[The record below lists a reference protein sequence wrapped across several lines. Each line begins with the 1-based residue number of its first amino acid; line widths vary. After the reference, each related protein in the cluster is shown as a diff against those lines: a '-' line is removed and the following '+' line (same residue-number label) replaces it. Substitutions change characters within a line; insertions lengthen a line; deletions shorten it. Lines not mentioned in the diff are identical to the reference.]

1 MAATWTPWDYG
12 KVVLA
17 GLLGGLGVGLFG
29 VSTGAILVP
38 AYIIILGWN
47 QKLAQGTAL
56 AVSLP
61 PTGVLAALDY
71 YRHGDVRIEVAAI
84 LALGLLVGG
93 YFGGRL
99 AVVLPQEKLRVGF
112 AVFLLLIG
120 VKMLLGF

>member
-1 MAATWTPWDYG
+1 MPESWTWWDYG
-12 KVVLA
+12 KVVLV
-17 GLLGGLGVGLFG
+17 GLLGGLGIGLFG

-38 AYIIILGWN
+38 AYIIVLGWK

-71 YRHGDVRIEVAAI
+71 YRHGDVRLEVAAI
-84 LALGLLVGG
+84 LALGLLAGG

-99 AVVLPQEKLRVGF
+99 AVLLPEEKLRFGF

-120 VKMLLGF
+120 VKMLTGY